1 MNPGQVIA
9 RLWQSKGFIALSG
22 GICGASALGIS
33 MLIPDRYLA
42 TATVQLED
50 VVYSDVQSY
59 SVSTKQIDT
68 YVRTQGEMARDFR
81 VTGRVVDRLGWTGNY
96 QLAQLYNA
104 EGAASGLDFRSWL
117 ARGVRDGINL
127 QYEEGSPA
135 FQIGFTGSTPSEAR
149 LMAGVIRDEYIAY
162 SLAKR
167 RSDAESNADW
177 VDRQLE
183 NLTERMRKLEDR
195 NAEFAQANDIVMTPD
210 GMSMAEVRLKNAATA
225 LEPQRQGSISAA
237 PIANPA
243 VRQLAEVEAELARLS
258 GSLGPNHPQIVEL
271 QNRREDLRRAASAAP
286 PDLASGPRMP
296 DNNELTR
303 RMEREYAAKANAI
316 ATAKRYFDELEA
328 LRAQFQELTQRREGF
343 DLDAGTVQ
351 GGAIAAGDP
360 RVRPGVFF
368 PNRPLAVGVATG
380 FGAILAALLSLFFG
394 LINMK
399 VTTARDLELFDVERF
414 GAPTPA
420 DAKAKK
426 SEKRSPKSVSAAFDH
441 EPSEHRTAVA

>member
-1 MNPGQVIA
+1 MRPGQVIE

-33 MLIPDRYLA
+33 MLIPDQYLA

-135 FQIGFTGSTPSEAR
+135 FQIGFAGSTPSEAR

-162 SLAKR
+162 SLQKR
-167 RSDAESNADW
+167 RSDAQNNAGW

-210 GMSMAEVRLKNAATA
+210 GMSMAEVRLKNAASA
-225 LEPQRQGSISAA
+225 FEPQRQGSMSPA
-237 PIANPA
+237 PVTNPA
-243 VRQLAEVEAELARLS
+243 ARQLAEVEAELARLS
-258 GSLGPNHPQIVEL
+258 GSLGPNHPQILEM
-271 QNRREDLRRAASAAP
+271 QKQRDDLRRALSTATPTSAP
-286 PDLASGPRMP
+286 IPRTP

-303 RMEREYAAKANAI
+303 RMEREYAAKADAI

-343 DLDAGTVQ
+343 DLDAGTLQ

-360 RVRPGVFF
+360 RVRSGVFF

-399 VTTARDLELFDVERF
+399 VATARDLELLDVDRF
-414 GAPTPA
+414 GAPAPA
-420 DAKAKK
+420 EARTKK
-426 SEKRSPKSVSAAFDH
+426 SRTKPSAPGLSSFDH
-441 EPSEHRTAVA
+441 EPSQHRTAVA